1 MSVDPSPSADDPT
14 GDGQE
19 HRRRIRARRVLPMLK
34 RYPVIAGAIF
44 GVCLRLMFSG
54 RGGSPWSAMA
64 GAFIFIAPI
73 LVGMVTVYL
82 AERRRRR
89 DWYYY
94 IWAPFAATSLFVAG
108 TLLLFIEGW
117 ICALVIIPMFAVLGA
132 IGGVV
137 MGLACRLTNWPRQ
150 TLQGVAVL
158 PILLATFGSNIPT
171 PTGLGTIER
180 AVLVSAPASVVW
192 RQLNDIQDIQPAEM
206 ADAWALR
213 IGVPMP
219 MSGTTRQT
227 SDGMVRGS
235 RWGKQVHFDEVIQD
249 WQPEHYLR
257 WTYRFAPDSFPSHA
271 LDDHVV
277 IGGHYFDVLDT
288 SFTLVPDGD
297 ATRLSTKVRYRIS
310 TQFNFYADWVAQLLL
325 GNLSEVGLRL
335 YKVRS
340 EREWSI
346 LARRHQR

>member
-1 MSVDPSPSADDPT
+1 MSVGPSPSADDPN
-14 GDGQE
+14 GSGHDDS
-19 HRRRIRARRVLPMLK
+19 RWVRAWRSLPMLK
-34 RYPVIAGAIF
+34 RYPVIAGAIL
-44 GVCLRLMFSG
+44 GVSLRLMFSG

-64 GAFIFIAPI
+64 AAFIFIAPV

-82 AERRRRR
+82 AERQRRR

-94 IWAPFAATSLFVAG
+94 VLAPFMATSLFVAG

-137 MGLACRLTNWPRQ
+137 MGLVCRLTNWPRR
-150 TLQGVAVL
+150 TLYSFAVL
-158 PILLATFGSNIPT
+158 PILLASFGSNIPT
-171 PTGLGTIER
+171 SIGLGTIER
-180 AVLVSAPASVVW
+180 TIVVNAPASVVW
-192 RQLNDIQDIQPAEM
+192 RQLNHIKDIQPEEM

-227 SDGMVRGS
+227 PEGLVRES

-249 WQPEHYLR
+249 WQPERYLR
-257 WTYRFAPDSFPSHA
+257 WTYLFAPDSFPPNA

-310 TQFNFYADWVAQLLL
+310 TQFNFYADWVARLLL
-325 GNLSEVGLRL
+325 GNLSDVGLRL
-335 YKVRS
+335 YKLRG
-340 EREWSI
+340 EREWST
-346 LARRHQR
+346 LSNQGRR